1 MAFHTYFNLRVRVP
15 SPLIITRTRTTT
27 AVISIRIGRVNLTL
41 LVSPCVSIDEL
52 GGCSSLAV
60 LLAGERS

>member
-1 MAFHTYFNLRVRVP
+1 MAFHTYFNLRVRVA
-15 SPLIITRTRTTT
+15 SPLIIARTRTTT
-27 AVISIRIGRVNLTL
+27 AIIRIRRVNLAL
-41 LVSPCVSIDEL
+41 LVSPCVTIDEL